1 MTRHYADGYRG
12 WPVAPRTKQHPVR
25 GSFLDPRSGIVTG
38 GDGYHPGVDVAVRDD
53 RPEAGAPPGRTH
65 RVFALEGG
73 RVWQVWRQPPPGSTL
88 SGTRRTNMRK
98 VLGVDRRGAPVEG
111 PPTRVDEQPA
121 RRLNA
126 WPDFEIRLAGR
137 GLLLRARMSGFNEWW
152 HDEQTW
158 QGEPM
163 GPALDWIAEDRR
175 L

>member
-1 MTRHYADGYRG
+1 MRKRRTPEDATLLDILIDGFE
-12 WPVAPRTKQHPVR
+12 KNEI
-25 GSFLDPRSGIVTG
+25 LDGF
-38 GDGYHPGVDVAVRDD
+38 H
-53 RPEAGAPPGRTH
+53 
-65 RVFALEGG
+65 
-73 RVWQVWRQPPPGSTL
+73 WRQLPMPDEHVAARKFSALTAEA
-88 SGTRRTNMRK
+88 RRWK
-98 VLGVDRRGAPVEG
+98 G

-163 GPALDWIAEDRR
+163 GPALDWIAEDLR